1 MIIIKFFPDSNIG
14 SDLPNYGKDF
24 IITKNN
30 NYTHAILL
38 WPEKIRPPL
47 KINKKNVV
55 GTTLESP
62 KYMLYEFNLSTN
74 QNAFFEYCKRYIGK
88 FLIGGVK
95 NTNIPNQPPFL
106 GFYCSK
112 KSGKIPR
119 NISFNKTKKMSIMI
133 SAKSFQGLWLKKG
146 YGYSLRKQIVLNI
159 LKGNFPIDIWG
170 NGCGYLDSSDS
181 RIKGTF
187 KNGEPY
193 KNYQFTIAI
202 ENEKYP
208 HYITEKFEHPLRYKT
223 IPIYWGAKY
232 IECYY
237 PNCCI
242 QLSGNIKSDILLIK
256 DILQNSKKYLKDMEK
271 AQKKLF
277 VDNNLVKRCVNIWKN
292 NLVK

>member
-1 MIIIKFFPDSNIG
+1 MIIIKFFPSAYYG
-14 SDLPNYGKDF
+14 CDLPNYGKDF
-24 IITKNN
+24 IITDGD

-38 WPEKIRPPL
+38 WPGKTRPNL

-55 GTTLESP
+55 AMTPEAP
-62 KYMLYEFNLSTN
+62 KYVTFEFNLNTN
-74 QNAFFEYCKRYIGK
+74 QNAFFEYCKRYIGT

-95 NTNIPNQPPFL
+95 NTAIPNKPPFL
-106 GFYCSK
+106 GFYCSRT
-112 KSGKIPR
+112 SGKIPR

-133 SAKSFQGLWLKKG
+133 SAKSFQGLWVGKA

-159 LKGNFPIDIWG
+159 LKSNFPIDIWG
-170 NGCGYLDSSDS
+170 NGCSYLNSSDT
-181 RIKGTF
+181 RIKGPF
-187 KNGEPY
+187 KSDEPY

-202 ENEKYP
+202 ENMKYP
-208 HYITEKFEHPLRYKT
+208 HYITEKFETALKYQT

-232 IECYY
+232 IEYYY

-256 DILQNSKKYLKDMEK
+256 DILQNSQKYFKNMEK
-271 AQKKLF
+271 AQKKLY

-292 NLVK
+292 S